1 LYTFSNFKNIAEE
14 LDIISCEDNKI
25 MKEKLNG
32 VGRSAKDYLC
42 LKEQNYEIKGN
53 RHSKHRKFVQL
64 EFRSCHWDHSKDGKI
79 KDCDKYGDIY
89 SRLSK
94 ENYIEVVLI
103 DSYFDISNSDRPVSH
118 FLTEKYYYSID
129 FKHRVDI
136 DIFIKENELNLKRSV
151 MFPSGGDNE
160 KFYSISGDKHISRPI
175 IGDSKNFSMY
185 FNIKLDQE
193 MTMYSLRVYS
203 FADVIAQVG
212 GAVSLF
218 FPLLKY
224 SMIVLVYK
232 KYLMSVLNRCYQV
245 FENPDSI
252 TDQPQDDRMRDP
264 DNPKI
269 RQPKPNMS
277 KRRSKCKVG
286 HLFLILNFGRDE
298 VI

>member
-1 LYTFSNFKNIAEE
+1 
-14 LDIISCEDNKI
+14 
-25 MKEKLNG
+25 
-32 VGRSAKDYLC
+32 
-42 LKEQNYEIKGN
+42 
-53 RHSKHRKFVQL
+53 
-64 EFRSCHWDHSKDGKI
+64 
-79 KDCDKYGDIY
+79 
-89 SRLSK
+89 
-94 ENYIEVVLI
+94 
-103 DSYFDISNSDRPVSH
+103 
-118 FLTEKYYYSID
+118 
-129 FKHRVDI
+129 
-136 DIFIKENELNLKRSV
+136 V

-203 FADVIAQVG
+203 LADVIAQVG

-218 FPLLKY
+218 FPLIKY
-224 SMIVLVYK
+224 SMIVFVYK